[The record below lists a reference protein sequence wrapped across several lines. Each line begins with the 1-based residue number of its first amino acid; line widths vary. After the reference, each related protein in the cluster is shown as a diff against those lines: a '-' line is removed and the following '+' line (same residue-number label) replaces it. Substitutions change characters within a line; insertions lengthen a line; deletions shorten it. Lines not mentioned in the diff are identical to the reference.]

1 MTKRLK
7 GLGGLVGVALLIG
20 GCATGKAMH
29 TGDEAMRLGNLDQA
43 VDAYRAAVQA
53 DPDNAKA
60 KIALERAMQA
70 ASRFHLDR
78 AHQFEQQGQIEAALG
93 EYKLAS
99 ENDPSNR
106 GIAAKIAQLDREIR
120 DRAEAAR
127 PKPAGQQARER
138 ARTASTQPI
147 LNPAVDRLNI
157 NFTNVQFKDILNFIA
172 SASGINVSY
181 DRDVVDR
188 MTTLQ
193 INDVLVEQAIIQV
206 LTMNQLSYKVVN
218 DKSIFVFPDNT
229 QKHTQY
235 DEQVIKTFF
244 IQYADA
250 TELTQMLSNVMRI
263 ANMAIQ
269 PAITANRTT
278 NTITVRASTAIM
290 QIIDRVIDQNDKPRA
305 EVVFDIE
312 ILEVDR
318 DRAKSYGLNLTE
330 FAVGTVLSPEVS
342 PNGTTTTTGTGNG
355 NAGTATGP
363 RSTAPSAIAPP
374 PPFNLNT
381 ISRGLSTA
389 DFYLAVPAAIV
400 RFLESDT
407 RSKLLAKPQI
417 RGAQGNKISLNLG
430 QEVPIV
436 STSYTPIATGGVGVN
451 PLNSFQ
457 LKPVGIV
464 MELTP
469 TQVTMDGD
477 ILLDLSLESS
487 AQGPD
492 QNVAG
497 ANYPSFVTRK
507 VGTRLRL
514 RDGESNLLA
523 GLLREDEANSI
534 QGFPGAIRVPVLKQA
549 FSSNNSKKSQID
561 LIMLLTPH
569 IVRTSEITDQDL
581 RPIFIGSQQN
591 LGLGGGP
598 PPLIA
603 PPPADNAATPAPA
616 NAPRVPAPTPAPGTP
631 TPGTPTTPPTPG
643 ATLAPPPGST
653 PVPGLVVVPPAP
665 TPTPPAVTQP
675 APAPP
680 PATPEPPAAGTP
692 LGSAQVIISPPS
704 GTFRV
709 GQGPVH
715 RRAVGARRRPAFDR
729 RAHVDVRSDA
739 PASPRRAGGQLH
751 AARRRRR
758 DVHAAGRARPCGHH
772 DYTIW
777 RRHRRDRNRTAGRR
791 GLRTGCGG
799 NGHADAERFGN
810 RSGRNGHE
818 PPVPASDGHDPAM
831 KVAGLRRAGSNR
843 SAGYTFVE
851 LIIVSSII
859 MILASAVMP
868 LARVT
873 ATRQREAELRRALRE
888 MRTAIDK
895 FKDAADTGMIG
906 SLEIKAGSEGYP
918 ADLETLVEGVAAAN
932 DATGRKLKFLR
943 KVPIDPMTRG
953 TDWGL
958 RSYQDKA
965 DATRWGG
972 QNVFDIYT
980 TFGGTALDGT
990 KYRLVGWLRLRITA
1004 FAASPASR

>member
-1 MTKRLK
+1 VTKRLK
-7 GLGGLVGVALLIG
+7 GLGGLLGAALLIG
-20 GCATGKAMH
+20 GCATGRAMK

-99 ENDPSNR
+99 ENDPTNR
-106 GIAAKIAQLDREIR
+106 GIASKIAQLDREVR
-120 DRAEAAR
+120 DRIEAAR

-147 LNPAVDRLNI
+147 LNPGVDRLNI
-157 NFTNVQFKDILNFIA
+157 NFINVQFKDILNFIA

-193 INDVLVEQAIIQV
+193 INDVLVEQAINQV

-218 DKSIFVFPDNT
+218 EKSIFVFPDNT

-244 IQYADA
+244 VQYSDA

-342 PNGTTTTTGTGNG
+342 PNGTTTGTGTGT
-355 NAGTATGP
+355 AGTATGP
-363 RSTAPSAIAPP
+363 RSTAPSALAPP

-381 ISRGLSTA
+381 ISRGVSTA
-389 DFYLAVPAAIV
+389 DFYLAVPAAVV

-477 ILLDLSLESS
+477 ILMDLSLESS

-549 FSSNNSKKSQID
+549 FSSNNNKKSQID

-569 IVRTSEITDQDL
+569 IVRTAEITDQDL
-581 RPIFIGSQQN
+581 KPIFIGSQQN

-603 PPPADNAATPAPA
+603 PQGDNAAAAVPAAPRAPA
-616 NAPRVPAPTPAPGTP
+616 ANPTPGAP
-631 TPGTPTTPPTPG
+631 TPGTTPGTPAIPQPGG
-643 ATLAPPPGST
+643 ATLAPPPGTT
-653 PVPGLVVVPPAP
+653 PVPGLVVVPPA
-665 TPTPPAVTQP
+665 TPPPAPAPAVTQP
-675 APAPP
+675 TPAPTPP
-680 PATPEPPAAGTP
+680 PAPEPPTAGAP
-692 LGSAQVIISPPS
+692 LGSAQVIISPPA
-704 GTFRV
+704 GIFRV
-709 GQGPVH
+709 GQGPYTV
-715 RRAVGARRRPAFDR
+715 ALSVLD
-729 RAHVDVRSDA
+729 
-739 PASPRRAGGQLH
+739 
-751 AARRRRR
+751 AARLSTIALTLTFDPMLLRVRGVQEGSFMRLGGANATFTQQVAPGR
-758 DVHAAGRARPCGHH
+758 VDITISRSGDSTGATGTGLLSAVVFEPIAAG
-772 DYTIW
+772 
-777 RRHRRDRNRTAGRR
+777 TASLSLSGS
-791 GLRTGCGG
+791 GTG
-799 NGHADAERFGN
+799 
-810 RSGRNGHE
+810 
-818 PPVPASDGHDPAM
+818 P
-831 KVAGLRRAGSNR
+831 
-843 SAGYTFVE
+843 
-851 LIIVSSII
+851 
-859 MILASAVMP
+859 
-868 LARVT
+868 
-873 ATRQREAELRRALRE
+873 
-888 MRTAIDK
+888 
-895 FKDAADTGMIG
+895 
-906 SLEIKAGSEGYP
+906 
-918 ADLETLVEGVAAAN
+918 
-932 DATGRKLKFLR
+932 
-943 KVPIDPMTRG
+943 
-953 TDWGL
+953 
-958 RSYQDKA
+958 
-965 DATRWGG
+965 
-972 QNVFDIYT
+972 
-980 TFGGTALDGT
+980 GGTSMSLQFRPVT
-990 KYRLVGWLRLRITA
+990 VTIQQ
-1004 FAASPASR
+1004 